1 MKDIRALYL
10 EFFKSK
16 GHKVYDSMPLVPD
29 DASLLFTNAGMVQFK
44 DIFTGKIPIPSP
56 NIATSSQLCIRAG
69 GKHNDLE
76 NVGYTARHHTLF
88 EMLGN
93 FSFGAYFKKE
103 AIAYAWEFVTE
114 ILGFDKSLLY
124 VTIHESDDEAFELW
138 QEHIEPSRIKR
149 MGDKDNFWQMGD
161 TGPCGPCSEIYVDQ
175 GAEFFHSEED
185 YFGGEGDRFLEIWN
199 LVFMQ
204 YERDS
209 SGALKPL
216 PKPSID
222 TGMGLER
229 VIALKEG
236 RINNFDTS
244 LFAPLMEC
252 IERATGKKYYRDDE
266 ILGHSACGDF
276 LGNAADASLR
286 RMSNTP
292 HSLTLHNP
300 KNSLTILE
308 CQDFNNTKSQAD
320 STTAKVAKHDFAT
333 NTMNESAKH
342 NLESVVGVGDTQGGG
357 SDFAIQAPP
366 PCEKENKTLNSN
378 DIQSTQASFRVIA
391 DHARAVAFL
400 LAQGVNF
407 DKEGRGYVLRRIL
420 RRAVRHG
427 YLLGLRKAF
436 LYEVVGVVCDS
447 MGGHY
452 SYLIERKNAL
462 QEQCRAEEERFFE
475 TIESGM
481 ALFQAELDS
490 MRQKN
495 EKSFNGEIAF
505 KLYDTYGFPLDLT
518 QDMLRE
524 LGLSIDLQGFEKCMQ
539 EQKDRSKA
547 HWRGSGDTIKEG
559 DFNTLLSEFG
569 ENEFVGYECMSVE
582 SKILALLDSGFKRI
596 ESLEAGQEGW
606 VMLESTPFYPESG
619 GPVGDKGVLFSLGHS
634 VLSDKSRIASA
645 EAAALTPSKLLA
657 SASQN
662 HDFSSQSLECQDSS
676 GIDSSSALKSTK
688 SPTSTTANTRIVDST
703 PCERELKS
711 TIPKCQD
718 SSDTES
724 QVDSTMA
731 ESRPSRGAELWE
743 QGGSS
748 ATAKAELEREER
760 GTPLDCRKSGDF
772 FGAKGSGEGINP
784 FLREENNEKAELQ
797 KETTQVAQV
806 LDTQKYFGLNLSKI
820 HALSPLKTGDTIIA
834 QVDSSRF
841 EIIKHHSAT
850 HLLHYALRQILG
862 SHIAQA
868 GSLVESNRLRFDFS
882 HPKALS
888 VNELEQIEAL
898 VNEKIAESSPRVCE
912 TMGIEQAKAK
922 GAMALFGEKYGE
934 SVRVITLGD
943 SIELCGGIHIHN
955 TAEIGSFYIVRE
967 SSVSSGVRR
976 IEAVCGEAAY
986 HYGKAA
992 LESIKSL
999 KEQLKAQDVLQGVA
1013 KLQNALKEARESA
1026 NKAKQSVK
1034 SLDYEEVNGVKLI
1047 VLKLDS
1053 VEAKEAKDIID
1064 RAKNENEKVAIL
1076 LVTESGGKVSL
1087 TAGVKGVSSLKAG
1100 AWVKQVA
1107 QILGGNGGGRDDF
1120 ATAGGKITD
1129 SNKIQ
1134 EALDL
1139 AKQIARGSLE
1149 NL

>member
-1 MKDIRALYL
+1 MDIRAKYI

-124 VTIHESDDEAFELW
+124 VTIHESDDEAYELW
-138 QEHIEPSRIKR
+138 CEHIEPERIKR

-204 YERDS
+204 YERSAD
-209 SGALKPL
+209 GALKPL

-236 RINNFDTS
+236 EINNFDSS
-244 LFAPLMEC
+244 LFAPIMQC
-252 IERATGKKYYRDDE
+252 IKELTGKSYYRDSM
-266 ILGHSACGDF
+266 L
-276 LGNAADASLR
+276 L
-286 RMSNTP
+286 
-292 HSLTLHNP
+292 
-300 KNSLTILE
+300 K
-308 CQDFNNTKSQAD
+308 
-320 STTAKVAKHDFAT
+320 
-333 NTMNESAKH
+333 NTMGFAK
-342 NLESVVGVGDTQGGG
+342 
-357 SDFAIQAPP
+357 
-366 PCEKENKTLNSN
+366 
-378 DIQSTQASFRVIA
+378 DIIDSCKKDIASFRVIA

-436 LYEVVGVVCDS
+436 LYEVVGVVCDT

-547 HWRGSGDTIKEG
+547 HWKGSGDSVKDG
-559 DFNTLLSEFG
+559 DFNALLSEFG
-569 ENEFVGYECMSVE
+569 KNEFVGYECINTE
-582 SKILALLDSGFKRI
+582 SKILALLDSSFKRI

-619 GPVGDKGVLFSLGHS
+619 GPVGDKGIL
-634 VLSDKSRIASA
+634 K
-645 EAAALTPSKLLA
+645 
-657 SASQN
+657 N
-662 HDFSSQSLECQDSS
+662 DSH
-676 GIDSSSALKSTK
+676 I
-688 SPTSTTANTRIVDST
+688 
-703 PCERELKS
+703 
-711 TIPKCQD
+711 
-718 SSDTES
+718 
-724 QVDSTMA
+724 
-731 ESRPSRGAELWE
+731 
-743 QGGSS
+743 
-748 ATAKAELEREER
+748 
-760 GTPLDCRKSGDF
+760 
-772 FGAKGSGEGINP
+772 
-784 FLREENNEKAELQ
+784 
-797 KETTQVAQV
+797 VAQV
-806 LDTQKYFGLNLSKI
+806 LDTQKYFGLNLSKVV
-820 HALSPLKTGDTIIA
+820 ATSMLKVGDLVKA

-868 GSLVESNRLRFDFS
+868 GSLVEANRLRFDFS

-898 VNEKIAESSPRVCE
+898 VNEKITESAPQVCE
-912 TMGIEQAKAK
+912 TMGIEEAKAK

-976 IEAVCGEAAY
+976 IEAVCGKAAY

-992 LESIKSL
+992 LESIKTL

-1064 RAKNENEKVAIL
+1064 RVKNENEKVAIL
-1076 LVTESGGKVSL
+1076 LVTESSGKIAL
-1087 TAGVKGVSSLKAG
+1087 TAGVKGVANLKAG

-1120 ATAGGKITD
+1120 ATAGGKVTE
-1129 SNKIQ
+1129 SSKVQ
-1134 EALDL
+1134 EALDV

>member
-1 MKDIRALYL
+1 MDIRAKFL
-10 EFFKSK
+10 EYFASK

-44 DIFTGKIPIPSP
+44 DIFTGKIPAPSP

-138 QEHIEPSRIKR
+138 QEHIESSRIKR

-175 GAEFFHSEED
+175 GEQFFNGEED

-236 RINNFDTS
+236 EINNFDSS
-244 LFAPLMEC
+244 LFAPIMQC
-252 IERATGKKYYRDDE
+252 IKELTGKSYYRDSV
-266 ILGHSACGDF
+266 L
-276 LGNAADASLR
+276 L
-286 RMSNTP
+286 
-292 HSLTLHNP
+292 
-300 KNSLTILE
+300 K
-308 CQDFNNTKSQAD
+308 
-320 STTAKVAKHDFAT
+320 
-333 NTMNESAKH
+333 NTMGFAK
-342 NLESVVGVGDTQGGG
+342 
-357 SDFAIQAPP
+357 
-366 PCEKENKTLNSN
+366 
-378 DIQSTQASFRVIA
+378 DIIDSCKKDIASFRVIA

-452 SYLIERKNAL
+452 GYLQERKNAA
-462 QEQCRAEEERFFE
+462 QEQCKAEEERFFE

-481 ALFQAELDS
+481 ALFQAELEKLRGHSVLSDKSRIASAEATALTPSKLLASASQNHDFSSQSLECQDS
-490 MRQKN
+490 QKVDSSN
-495 EKSFNGEIAF
+495 AKETIYFSGEVAF

-547 HWRGSGDTIKEG
+547 HWKGSGDSVKDG
-559 DFNTLLSEFG
+559 DFNALLSEFG
-569 ENEFVGYECMSVE
+569 GNEFVGYECMSVE
-582 SKILALLDSGFKRI
+582 SKILALLDSSFKRV
-596 ESLEAGQEGW
+596 ESLQAGQEGW
-606 VMLESTPFYPESG
+606 VMLEDTPFYPESG
-619 GPVGDKGVLFSLGHS
+619 GPVGDKGIL
-634 VLSDKSRIASA
+634 K
-645 EAAALTPSKLLA
+645 
-657 SASQN
+657 N
-662 HDFSSQSLECQDSS
+662 DSH
-676 GIDSSSALKSTK
+676 I
-688 SPTSTTANTRIVDST
+688 
-703 PCERELKS
+703 
-711 TIPKCQD
+711 
-718 SSDTES
+718 
-724 QVDSTMA
+724 
-731 ESRPSRGAELWE
+731 
-743 QGGSS
+743 
-748 ATAKAELEREER
+748 
-760 GTPLDCRKSGDF
+760 
-772 FGAKGSGEGINP
+772 
-784 FLREENNEKAELQ
+784 
-797 KETTQVAQV
+797 VAQV
-806 LDTQKYFGLNLSKI
+806 LDTQKYFGLNLSKVV
-820 HALSPLKTGDTIIA
+820 AASMLKVGDLVKA

-862 SHIAQA
+862 PHIAQA
-868 GSLVESNRLRFDFS
+868 GSLVEANRLRFDFS

-898 VNEKIAESSPRVCE
+898 VNEKITESAPQICE

-976 IEAVCGEAAY
+976 IEAVCGKAAY

-992 LESIKSL
+992 LDSIKSL

-1013 KLQNALKEARESA
+1013 KLQIALKEARESA

-1076 LVTESGGKVSL
+1076 LVTESGGKVAL
-1087 TAGVKGVSSLKAG
+1087 TAGVKGVESRLKAS
-1100 AWVKQVA
+1100 AWVKEVA

-1120 ATAGGKITD
+1120 ATAGGKVTE
-1129 SNKIQ
+1129 SSKVQ

-1139 AKQIARGSLE
+1139 AKQIAREKLG
-1149 NL
+1149 

>member
-1 MKDIRALYL
+1 MDIRAKFL
-10 EFFKSK
+10 EYFASK

-44 DIFTGKIPIPSP
+44 DIFTGKIPAPSP

-114 ILGFDKSLLY
+114 VLGFDKSLLY

-138 QEHIEPSRIKR
+138 QEHIESSRIKR

-175 GAEFFHSEED
+175 GEQFFNGEED

-236 RINNFDTS
+236 EINNFDSS
-244 LFAPLMEC
+244 LFAPIMQC
-252 IERATGKKYYRDDE
+252 IKELTGKSYYRDSV
-266 ILGHSACGDF
+266 L
-276 LGNAADASLR
+276 L
-286 RMSNTP
+286 
-292 HSLTLHNP
+292 
-300 KNSLTILE
+300 K
-308 CQDFNNTKSQAD
+308 
-320 STTAKVAKHDFAT
+320 
-333 NTMNESAKH
+333 NTMGFAK
-342 NLESVVGVGDTQGGG
+342 
-357 SDFAIQAPP
+357 
-366 PCEKENKTLNSN
+366 
-378 DIQSTQASFRVIA
+378 DIIDSCKKDIASFRVIA

-452 SYLIERKNAL
+452 GYLQERKNAA
-462 QEQCRAEEERFFE
+462 QEQCKAEEERFFE

-481 ALFQAELDS
+481 ALFQAELEKLRGHSVLSDKSRIASAEATALTPSKLLASASQNHDFSSQSLECQDS
-490 MRQKN
+490 QKVDSSN
-495 EKSFNGEIAF
+495 AKETIYFSGEVAF

-547 HWRGSGDTIKEG
+547 HWKGSGDSVKDG
-559 DFNTLLSEFG
+559 DFNALLSEFG
-569 ENEFVGYECMSVE
+569 GNEFVGYECMSVE
-582 SKILALLDSGFKRI
+582 SKILALLDSSFKRV
-596 ESLEAGQEGW
+596 ESLQAGQEGW

-619 GPVGDKGVLFSLGHS
+619 GPVGDKGIL
-634 VLSDKSRIASA
+634 K
-645 EAAALTPSKLLA
+645 
-657 SASQN
+657 N
-662 HDFSSQSLECQDSS
+662 DSH
-676 GIDSSSALKSTK
+676 I
-688 SPTSTTANTRIVDST
+688 
-703 PCERELKS
+703 
-711 TIPKCQD
+711 
-718 SSDTES
+718 
-724 QVDSTMA
+724 
-731 ESRPSRGAELWE
+731 
-743 QGGSS
+743 
-748 ATAKAELEREER
+748 
-760 GTPLDCRKSGDF
+760 
-772 FGAKGSGEGINP
+772 
-784 FLREENNEKAELQ
+784 
-797 KETTQVAQV
+797 VAQV
-806 LDTQKYFGLNLSKI
+806 LDTQKYFGLNLSKVV
-820 HALSPLKTGDTIIA
+820 AASMLKVGDLVKA

-862 SHIAQA
+862 PHIAQA
-868 GSLVESNRLRFDFS
+868 GSLVEANRLRFDFS

-898 VNEKIAESSPRVCE
+898 VNEKITESAPQICE

-976 IEAVCGEAAY
+976 IEAVCGKAAY

-992 LESIKSL
+992 LDSIKSL

-1013 KLQNALKEARESA
+1013 KLQIALKEARESA

-1076 LVTESGGKVSL
+1076 LVTESGGKVAL
-1087 TAGVKGVSSLKAG
+1087 TAGVKGVESRLKAS

-1120 ATAGGKITD
+1120 ATAGGKVTE
-1129 SNKIQ
+1129 SSKVQ

-1139 AKQIARGSLE
+1139 AKQIAREKLG
-1149 NL
+1149 

>member
-1 MKDIRALYL
+1 MDIRAKFL
-10 EFFKSK
+10 EYFASK

-44 DIFTGKIPIPSP
+44 DIFTGKIPAPSP

-138 QEHIEPSRIKR
+138 CEHIEPERIKR

-204 YERDS
+204 YERSAD
-209 SGALKPL
+209 GTLTPL

-229 VIALKEG
+229 VVALKEKK
-236 RINNFDTS
+236 INNFDTS

-252 IERATGKKYYRDDE
+252 IERVTGEKYYRDDE
-266 ILGHSACGDF
+266 LLNNSSLGMQCDKVENFVKGTTDKVANLPQNSQNLHSHTANTRI
-276 LGNAADASLR
+276 GNSK
-286 RMSNTP
+286 S
-292 HSLTLHNP
+292 
-300 KNSLTILE
+300 LE
-308 CQDFNNTKSQAD
+308 CQDSNNTESQTGSATLDSSNSKILSEKCGLQGKSQGSYLEGND
-320 STTAKVAKHDFAT
+320 CRDFSQLPHLSPKA
-333 NTMNESAKH
+333 E
-342 NLESVVGVGDTQGGG
+342 L
-357 SDFAIQAPP
+357 
-366 PCEKENKTLNSN
+366 
-378 DIQSTQASFRVIA
+378 QSSFRVIA
-391 DHARAVAFL
+391 DHARSVAFL

-452 SYLIERKNAL
+452 SYLKERKNAL
-462 QEQCRAEEERFFE
+462 QEQCKAEEERFFE

-481 ALFQAELDS
+481 ALFQTELDS

-524 LGLSIDLQGFEKCMQ
+524 LGLGVDMQGFEKCMQ

-547 HWRGSGDTIKEG
+547 HWKGSGDSVKDG
-559 DFNTLLSEFG
+559 DFNALLSEYG
-569 ENEFVGYECMSVE
+569 ENEFVGYERMSVE
-582 SKILALLDSGFKRI
+582 SKILALLDSSFKRI

-619 GPVGDKGVLFSLGHS
+619 GPVGDKG
-634 VLSDKSRIASA
+634 I
-645 EAAALTPSKLLA
+645 LLA
-657 SASQN
+657 SNSSLGN
-662 HDFSSQSLECQDSS
+662 HCTDFTNFERTADLM
-676 GIDSSSALKSTK
+676 SSSPSKFVKNS
-688 SPTSTTANTRIVDST
+688 TSTTANTRIVDST

-748 ATAKAELEREER
+748 ATAKAELERDKR

-784 FLREENNEKAELQ
+784 FLQEENNEKAELQ
-797 KETTQVAQV
+797 KETTQTAQV
-806 LDTQKYFGLNLSKI
+806 LDTQKYFGLNLSKVV
-820 HALSPLKTGDTIIA
+820 ATSMLKVGDLVKA

-841 EIIKHHSAT
+841 EIAKHHSAT

-862 SHIAQA
+862 PHIAQA

-898 VNEKIAESSPRVCE
+898 VNSKIAESCPQVCE

-976 IEAVCGEAAY
+976 IEAVCGKAAY
-986 HYGKAA
+986 NYGKAA
-992 LESIKSL
+992 LESIKTL

-1013 KLQNALKEARESA
+1013 KLQNALKEARDTA

-1076 LVTESGGKVSL
+1076 LITESSGKIAL
-1087 TAGVKGVSSLKAG
+1087 TAGVKGVESRLKAS
-1100 AWVKQVA
+1100 AWVKEVA

-1120 ATAGGKITD
+1120 ATAGGKVTE
-1129 SNKIQ
+1129 SSKVQ

-1139 AKQIARGSLE
+1139 AKRIARESLG
-1149 NL
+1149 

>member
-114 ILGFDKSLLY
+114 ILGFDKGLLY

-138 QEHIEPSRIKR
+138 QEHIEPERIKR

-175 GAEFFHSEED
+175 GAEFFNGEED

-204 YERDS
+204 YERSAD
-209 SGALKPL
+209 GTLTPL

-236 RINNFDTS
+236 EINNFDSS
-244 LFAPLMEC
+244 LFAPIMQC
-252 IERATGKKYYRDDE
+252 IKELTGKSYYRDSV
-266 ILGHSACGDF
+266 L
-276 LGNAADASLR
+276 L
-286 RMSNTP
+286 
-292 HSLTLHNP
+292 
-300 KNSLTILE
+300 K
-308 CQDFNNTKSQAD
+308 
-320 STTAKVAKHDFAT
+320 
-333 NTMNESAKH
+333 NTMGFAK
-342 NLESVVGVGDTQGGG
+342 
-357 SDFAIQAPP
+357 
-366 PCEKENKTLNSN
+366 
-378 DIQSTQASFRVIA
+378 DIIDSCKKDIASFRVIA

-462 QEQCRAEEERFFE
+462 QEQCKAEEERFFE

-481 ALFQAELDS
+481 ALFQAELEKLRGHSVLSDKSRIASAEATALTPSKLLASASQNHDFSSQSLECQDS
-490 MRQKN
+490 QKVDSSN
-495 EKSFNGEIAF
+495 AKETIYFSGEVAF

-547 HWRGSGDTIKEG
+547 HWKGSGDSVKDG

-569 ENEFVGYECMSVE
+569 KNEFVGYECVKVDSR
-582 SKILALLDSGFKRI
+582 ILALLDSSFKRV
-596 ESLEAGQEGW
+596 ESLQAGQEGW

-619 GPVGDKGVLFSLGHS
+619 GPVGDKGALFSDNSSLGNHCTDFTNFERTADLMS
-634 VLSDKSRIASA
+634 SS
-645 EAAALTPSKLLA
+645 PSKFVKN
-657 SASQN
+657 S
-662 HDFSSQSLECQDSS
+662 
-676 GIDSSSALKSTK
+676 
-688 SPTSTTANTRIVDST
+688 TSTTANTRIVDST

-711 TIPKCQD
+711 TSLKCQD

-724 QVDSTMA
+724 KVDSTMA

-797 KETTQVAQV
+797 KETTQTAQV

-820 HALSPLKTGDTIIA
+820 HALSPLKTGDLVKA

-841 EIIKHHSAT
+841 EIAKHHSAT

-898 VNEKIAESSPRVCE
+898 VNSKIAESCPQVCE

-976 IEAVCGEAAY
+976 IEAVCGKAAY

-992 LESIKSL
+992 LESIKTL

-1013 KLQNALKEARESA
+1013 KLQNALKEARDNA

-1087 TAGVKGVSSLKAG
+1087 TAGVKGISSLKAG

-1120 ATAGGKITD
+1120 ATAGGKITE
-1129 SNKIQ
+1129 SSKVQ

-1139 AKQIARGSLE
+1139 AKQIARESLG
-1149 NL
+1149 

>member
-124 VTIHESDDEAFELW
+124 VTIHESDDEAYELW
-138 QEHIEPSRIKR
+138 QEHIESSRIKR

-204 YERDS
+204 YERSAD
-209 SGALKPL
+209 GTLTPL

-236 RINNFDTS
+236 EINNFDSS
-244 LFAPLMEC
+244 LFAPIMQC
-252 IERATGKKYYRDDE
+252 IKELTGKSYYRDSV
-266 ILGHSACGDF
+266 L
-276 LGNAADASLR
+276 L
-286 RMSNTP
+286 
-292 HSLTLHNP
+292 
-300 KNSLTILE
+300 K
-308 CQDFNNTKSQAD
+308 
-320 STTAKVAKHDFAT
+320 
-333 NTMNESAKH
+333 NTMGFAK
-342 NLESVVGVGDTQGGG
+342 
-357 SDFAIQAPP
+357 
-366 PCEKENKTLNSN
+366 
-378 DIQSTQASFRVIA
+378 DIIDSCKKDIASFRVIA

-436 LYEVVGVVCDS
+436 LYEVVGVVCDT

-452 SYLIERKNAL
+452 SYLKERKNAL
-462 QEQCRAEEERFFE
+462 QEQCKAEEERFFE

-481 ALFQAELDS
+481 ALFQAELDF

-524 LGLSIDLQGFEKCMQ
+524 LNLSIDLQGFEKCMQ

-547 HWRGSGDTIKEG
+547 HWKGSGDSVKDG
-559 DFNTLLSEFG
+559 DFNALLSEFG
-569 ENEFVGYECMSVE
+569 KNEFVGYECISTE
-582 SKILALLDSGFKRI
+582 SKILALLDSSFKRV
-596 ESLEAGQEGW
+596 ESLQAGQEVW

-619 GPVGDKGVLFSLGHS
+619 GPVGDKGIL
-634 VLSDKSRIASA
+634 K
-645 EAAALTPSKLLA
+645 
-657 SASQN
+657 N
-662 HDFSSQSLECQDSS
+662 DSH
-676 GIDSSSALKSTK
+676 I
-688 SPTSTTANTRIVDST
+688 
-703 PCERELKS
+703 
-711 TIPKCQD
+711 
-718 SSDTES
+718 
-724 QVDSTMA
+724 
-731 ESRPSRGAELWE
+731 
-743 QGGSS
+743 
-748 ATAKAELEREER
+748 
-760 GTPLDCRKSGDF
+760 
-772 FGAKGSGEGINP
+772 
-784 FLREENNEKAELQ
+784 
-797 KETTQVAQV
+797 VAQV
-806 LDTQKYFGLNLSKI
+806 LDTQKYFGLNLSKVV
-820 HALSPLKTGDTIIA
+820 ATSMLKVGDLVKA

-841 EIIKHHSAT
+841 EIAKHHSAT

-898 VNEKIAESSPRVCE
+898 VNEKITESAPQVCE
-912 TMGIEQAKAK
+912 TMGIDQAKAK

-976 IEAVCGEAAY
+976 IEAVCGKAAY

-992 LESIKSL
+992 LDSIKSL

-1013 KLQNALKEARESA
+1013 KLQNALKEARDNA

-1047 VLKLDS
+1047 VLKLDL

-1076 LVTESGGKVSL
+1076 LLTESSGKIAL
-1087 TAGVKGVSSLKAG
+1087 TAGVKGVESKLKAG

-1120 ATAGGKITD
+1120 ATAGGKVTE
-1129 SNKIQ
+1129 SSKVQ

-1139 AKQIARGSLE
+1139 AKQIARESLG
-1149 NL
+1149 

>member
-1 MKDIRALYL
+1 MQSKIPKNQGIHTMDIRAKYI

-138 QEHIEPSRIKR
+138 CEHIESSRIKR

-175 GAEFFHSEED
+175 GEQFFNGEED

-229 VIALKEG
+229 VVALKEKK
-236 RINNFDTS
+236 INNFDTS
-244 LFAPLMEC
+244 LFKPLMDC
-252 IERATGKKYYRDDE
+252 IKEISGYEYIPDDKKNKRPDVSRLKIENTYFDNSKESFESTRLGGDE
-266 ILGHSACGDF
+266 I
-276 LGNAADASLR
+276 
-286 RMSNTP
+286 
-292 HSLTLHNP
+292 
-300 KNSLTILE
+300 
-308 CQDFNNTKSQAD
+308 
-320 STTAKVAKHDFAT
+320 V
-333 NTMNESAKH
+333 
-342 NLESVVGVGDTQGGG
+342 
-357 SDFAIQAPP
+357 
-366 PCEKENKTLNSN
+366 
-378 DIQSTQASFRVIA
+378 ASFRVIA
-391 DHARAVAFL
+391 DHARSVTFL

-452 SYLIERKNAL
+452 GYLQERKNAV

-481 ALFQAELDS
+481 ILFKKEVENIFWKGFWNDMS
-490 MRQKN
+490 N
-495 EKSFNGEIAF
+495 FNKSFLRKLLDLIDIATIKELMHTQLLDLAKIQQQYKQGKDIEEELKNLIEKQTKNNNFDSEKLIFSGEIAF

-524 LGLSIDLQGFEKCMQ
+524 LNLSIDLQGFEKCMQ

-547 HWRGSGDTIKEG
+547 HWKGSGDSVKDG
-559 DFNTLLSEFG
+559 DFNALLSEYG
-569 ENEFVGYECMSVE
+569 ENEFVGYERMSVE
-582 SKILALLDSGFKRI
+582 SKILALLDSNFKRV
-596 ESLEAGQEGW
+596 ESLQAGQEGW

-619 GPVGDKGVLFSLGHS
+619 GPVGDKGIL
-634 VLSDKSRIASA
+634 K
-645 EAAALTPSKLLA
+645 
-657 SASQN
+657 N
-662 HDFSSQSLECQDSS
+662 DFH
-676 GIDSSSALKSTK
+676 
-688 SPTSTTANTRIVDST
+688 IVT
-703 PCERELKS
+703 
-711 TIPKCQD
+711 
-718 SSDTES
+718 
-724 QVDSTMA
+724 
-731 ESRPSRGAELWE
+731 
-743 QGGSS
+743 
-748 ATAKAELEREER
+748 
-760 GTPLDCRKSGDF
+760 
-772 FGAKGSGEGINP
+772 
-784 FLREENNEKAELQ
+784 
-797 KETTQVAQV
+797 QV
-806 LDTQKYFGLNLSKI
+806 LDTQKYFGLNLSKVV
-820 HALSPLKTGDTIIA
+820 ATSMLKVGDLVKA

-868 GSLVESNRLRFDFS
+868 GSLVEANRLRFDFS

-888 VNELEQIEAL
+888 VDELEQIESL
-898 VNEKIAESSPRVCE
+898 VNEEIAESSPQICE

-943 SIELCGGIHIHN
+943 SVELCGGIHIHN

-976 IEAVCGEAAY
+976 IEAVCGKAAY
-986 HYGKAA
+986 NYGKAA

-1047 VLKLDS
+1047 VLKLDL

-1120 ATAGGKITD
+1120 ATAGGKVTE
-1129 SNKIQ
+1129 SSKVQ

-1139 AKQIARGSLE
+1139 AKSIAREKLNG
-1149 NL
+1149 

>member
-1 MKDIRALYL
+1 MDIRAKFL
-10 EFFKSK
+10 EYFASK

-44 DIFTGKIPIPSP
+44 DIFTGKIPAPSP

-114 ILGFDKSLLY
+114 VLGFDKSLLY

-138 QEHIEPSRIKR
+138 QEHIESSRIKR

-175 GAEFFHSEED
+175 GEQFFNSEED

-204 YERDS
+204 YERSAD
-209 SGALKPL
+209 GTLTPL

-236 RINNFDTS
+236 EINNFDSS
-244 LFAPLMEC
+244 LFAPIMQC
-252 IERATGKKYYRDDE
+252 IKELTGKSYYRDSV
-266 ILGHSACGDF
+266 L
-276 LGNAADASLR
+276 L
-286 RMSNTP
+286 
-292 HSLTLHNP
+292 
-300 KNSLTILE
+300 K
-308 CQDFNNTKSQAD
+308 
-320 STTAKVAKHDFAT
+320 
-333 NTMNESAKH
+333 NTMGFAK
-342 NLESVVGVGDTQGGG
+342 
-357 SDFAIQAPP
+357 
-366 PCEKENKTLNSN
+366 
-378 DIQSTQASFRVIA
+378 DIIDSCKKDIASFRVIA

-462 QEQCRAEEERFFE
+462 QEQCKAEEERFFE

-481 ALFQAELDS
+481 ALFQAEL
-490 MRQKN
+490 
-495 EKSFNGEIAF
+495 EK
-505 KLYDTYGFPLDLT
+505 
-518 QDMLRE
+518 LR
-524 LGLSIDLQGFEKCMQ
+524 
-539 EQKDRSKA
+539 
-547 HWRGSGDTIKEG
+547 
-559 DFNTLLSEFG
+559 
-569 ENEFVGYECMSVE
+569 
-582 SKILALLDSGFKRI
+582 
-596 ESLEAGQEGW
+596 
-606 VMLESTPFYPESG
+606 
-619 GPVGDKGVLFSLGHS
+619 GHS

-645 EAAALTPSKLLA
+645 EATALTPSKLLA

-662 HDFSSQSLECQDSS
+662 HDFSSQSLECQDSQKV
-676 GIDSSSALKSTK
+676 DSSNAKETIYFSGEVAFKLYDTYGF
-688 SPTSTTANTRIVDST
+688 PLDLTQDML
-703 PCERELKS
+703 RELGLGVDLQGFE
-711 TIPKCQD
+711 KCMQ
-718 SSDTES
+718 
-724 QVDSTMA
+724 
-731 ESRPSRGAELWE
+731 E
-743 QGGSS
+743 QKDRS
-748 ATAKAELEREER
+748 KAHW
-760 GTPLDCRKSGDF
+760 
-772 FGAKGSGEGINP
+772 KGSGDSVKDGDFNALLSEFGGNEFVGYGCMSVESKILALLDSSFKRVESLQAGQEGWVMLESTP
-784 FLREENNEKAELQ
+784 FYPESGGPVGDKGILKNDSHI
-797 KETTQVAQV
+797 VAQV
-806 LDTQKYFGLNLSKI
+806 LDTQKYFGLNLSKVV
-820 HALSPLKTGDTIIA
+820 AASMLKVGDLVKA

-862 SHIAQA
+862 PHIAQA
-868 GSLVESNRLRFDFS
+868 GSLVEANRLRFDFS

-898 VNEKIAESSPRVCE
+898 VNEKITESAPQICE

-976 IEAVCGEAAY
+976 IEAVCGKAAY

-992 LESIKSL
+992 LDSIKSL

-1013 KLQNALKEARESA
+1013 KLQIALKEARESA

-1076 LVTESGGKVSL
+1076 LVTESGGKVAL
-1087 TAGVKGVSSLKAG
+1087 TAGVKGVESRLKAS

-1139 AKQIARGSLE
+1139 AKQIAREKLNG
-1149 NL
+1149 